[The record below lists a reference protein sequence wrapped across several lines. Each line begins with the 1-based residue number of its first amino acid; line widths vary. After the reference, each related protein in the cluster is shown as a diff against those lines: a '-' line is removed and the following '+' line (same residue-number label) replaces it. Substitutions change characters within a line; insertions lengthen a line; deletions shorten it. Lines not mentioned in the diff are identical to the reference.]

1 MNALR
6 LWFAGRS
13 LRERRLILVAGAL
26 AALVLVWAGL
36 IRPLGDAL
44 SSARERQADA
54 ALRLADTR
62 AAVDAVRAARGSPLT
77 GTPNGTLADTVRASA
92 DQAGFALA
100 SLDVQGP
107 DRVRVGIA
115 SARGGALVGWLARLE
130 GAGVLVDRAQLTDH
144 GDRTL
149 GVDLTLRA
157 RGR

>member
-13 LRERRLILVAGAL
+13 LRERRLILAATAL
-26 AALVLVWAGL
+26 AVLVLVWVG
-36 IRPLGDAL
+36 IVRPLGDAL
-44 SSARERQADA
+44 SSARERQAEA
-54 ALRLADTR
+54 TQRLAETR
-62 AAVDAVRAARGSPLT
+62 VSVDAVRGIRAVSLPGS
-77 GTPNGTLADTVRASA
+77 LADAVRASA

-100 SLDVQGP
+100 ALDSQGA

-130 GAGVLVDRAQLTDH
+130 RQGVLVDRAQLTDH
-144 GDRTL
+144 GDRTV